1 MRGWVAAF
9 PALSEDFDEVLIVLA
24 ILNEYVN
31 PDGNLDITRRKTY
44 LLVELQAKGISPDIP
59 RPT

>member
-9 PALSEDFDEVLIVLA
+9 PALSEDFDEVLIALA

-31 PDGNLDITRRKTY
+31 PDGNLDITR
-44 LLVELQAKGISPDIP
+44 
-59 RPT
+59 